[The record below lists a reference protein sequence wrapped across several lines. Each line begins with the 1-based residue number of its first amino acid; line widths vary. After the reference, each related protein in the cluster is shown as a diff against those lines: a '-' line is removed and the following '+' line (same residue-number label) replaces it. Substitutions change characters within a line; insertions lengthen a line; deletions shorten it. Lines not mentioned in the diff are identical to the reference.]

1 MILGALRLM
10 FFGFVAMT
18 VAYLLI
24 WIYSRSVRREEL
36 EKEWDAGGIDTDR
49 ETFISEGMKAYE
61 HTLRRRLIGLVYV
74 IPTVIVLGIIYIL
87 NFQ

>member
-1 MILGALRLM
+1 MIIGALRLA
-10 FFGFVAMT
+10 FIGFVAMT

-36 EKEWDAGGIDTDR
+36 EKEWDVGGIDTDR
-49 ETFISEGMKAYE
+49 ETYIADGMKAYE
-61 HTLRRRLIGLVYV
+61 HTLRRRLIGLVYIV
-74 IPTVIVLGIIYIL
+74 PTVIVLVIIYIL

>member
-1 MILGALRLM
+1 MIIGALRLA
-10 FFGFVAMT
+10 FIGFVAMT

-49 ETFISEGMKAYE
+49 ETFIADGMKAYE
-61 HTLRRRLIGLVYV
+61 HTLRRRLIGLVYIV
-74 IPTVIVLGIIYIL
+74 PTVIVLVIIYIL
-87 NFQ
+87 NFE

>member
-1 MILGALRLM
+1 MIIGALRLA
-10 FFGFVAMT
+10 FFGFIALT
-18 VAYLLI
+18 VMYLLI

-36 EKEWDAGGIDTDR
+36 EKEWDAGGIDIDR
-49 ETFISEGMKAYE
+49 DTFIADGMKAYE

-74 IPTVIVLGIIYIL
+74 IPTVIVLVIIYIL

>member
-1 MILGALRLM
+1 MIVGGLRLA
-10 FFGFVAMT
+10 FFGFVALT

-36 EKEWDAGGIDTDR
+36 EKEWDAGGIDIDR
-49 ETFISEGMKAYE
+49 DRYIADGMKAYE
-61 HTLRRRLIGLVYV
+61 QTLRRRLIGLVYV
-74 IPTVIVLGIIYIL
+74 IPTILVVVIIYIL

>member
-1 MILGALRLM
+1 MIIGALRLA
-10 FFGFVAMT
+10 FIAFVAMT

-49 ETFISEGMKAYE
+49 ETYIADGMTAYE
-61 HTLRRRLIGLVYV
+61 HTLRRRLIGLVYIV
-74 IPTVIVLGIIYIL
+74 PTVIVLVIIYIR